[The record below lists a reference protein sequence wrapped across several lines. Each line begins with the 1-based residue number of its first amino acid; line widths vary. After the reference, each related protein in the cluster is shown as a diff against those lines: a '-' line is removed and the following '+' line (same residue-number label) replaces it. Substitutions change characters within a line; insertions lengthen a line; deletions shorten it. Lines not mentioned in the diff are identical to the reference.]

1 MVNFL
6 LFSFYWK
13 TFVNDVDEEAA
24 AFYLTYEW
32 ILVQVNKRNFVVSK
46 EVNHF
51 HWLFLITRLSSLSFI
66 LDFPVFIHAHAKVK
80 DKAVKISSIWL
91 SSIPLFS
98 SRKLLAL
105 WWLCKQVKVND
116 PNKYNESEKCSTSSF
131 YYGKK
136 KVSAIE
142 EVENPQIV
150 IGDKSRLKSWEKFNL
165 NLNLINPQYQHSS
178 PLRGGT
184 ARTESKTLVVNN
196 ATQVT
201 QNSIICDLW
210 PF

>member
-1 MVNFL
+1 MIIIDGWPWLHHFAHISFAVHLCPSTRSLGTFLVVNFL

-13 TFVNDVDEEAA
+13 TFLNDVDEEAA

-66 LDFPVFIHAHAKVK
+66 LDFPAFIHAHAKVK

-116 PNKYNESEKCSTSSF
+116 HNKYNESEKCSTSSF
-131 YYGKK
+131 YYG
-136 KVSAIE
+136 
-142 EVENPQIV
+142 
-150 IGDKSRLKSWEKFNL
+150 
-165 NLNLINPQYQHSS
+165 
-178 PLRGGT
+178 
-184 ARTESKTLVVNN
+184 
-196 ATQVT
+196 
-201 QNSIICDLW
+201 
-210 PF
+210 